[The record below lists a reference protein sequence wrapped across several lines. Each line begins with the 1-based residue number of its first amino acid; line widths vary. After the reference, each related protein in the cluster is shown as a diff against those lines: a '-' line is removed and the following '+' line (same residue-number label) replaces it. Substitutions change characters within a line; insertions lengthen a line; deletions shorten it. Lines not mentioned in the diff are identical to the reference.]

1 MNIAMIDSF
10 MAIFGFK
17 RIASQSGNVITPA
30 QFDSDID
37 DGVNQCDICG
47 DYHEGEI
54 SRSCETG
61 DGE

>member
-17 RIASQSGNVITPA
+17 RIASQSGNVITPV

-37 DGVNQCDICG
+37 GRCDICG
-47 DYHEGEI
+47 DYHDGEI
-54 SRSCETG
+54 PRSCETG

>member
-1 MNIAMIDSF
+1 MSIETADALMS
-10 MAIFGFK
+10 IFGFK
-17 RIASQSGNVITPA
+17 RKATIRGNVIEPRFE
-30 QFDSDID
+30 Q
-37 DGVNQCDICG
+37 QCDICG